1 MLRFFF
7 FFSSRRRH
15 TRYWRD
21 WSSDVCSSD
30 LMSTQIEVAMEK
42 MVFRKTNGQTGR
54 HLAVTPENST
64 MRHLCY
70 GRIILNSSKTSV
82 TFSNGNRETGLLC
95 LSGNATVKVRGKA
108 FEIGK
113 FDAIYI
119 PRDSSIEIST
129 SNSVDLAEFSSDVTG
144 TYPLKVVRYAE
155 VQKDP
160 GLKFVTGGPGSSRE
174 LSMLI
179 AKNVEAGRLVAG
191 FTYSDS
197 GNWTSWPPH
206 EHAKMLEEIY
216 VYFDMPEP
224 AYGIQLVYND
234 TEYPELVTVVRDGDA
249 VLMPSGYHPNVSVPG
264 HRIAFLWAMA
274 AHREVEDRQFGV
286 VNIQPGFQQGGSG
299 LEVGRK

>member
-1 MLRFFF
+1 
-7 FFSSRRRH
+7 
-15 TRYWRD
+15 
-21 WSSDVCSSD
+21 
-30 LMSTQIEVAMEK
+30 MSQQAQGSLEK
-42 MVFRKTNGQTGR
+42 MIFRKTNGQTGR

-64 MRHLCY
+64 MRHLSY
-70 GRIILNSSKTSV
+70 GRIILNSSKPFVS
-82 TFSNGNRETGLLC
+82 FSNGDRETGLLC
-95 LSGNATVKVRGKA
+95 LSGIATVKAAGKEL
-108 FEIGK
+108 EIGK
-113 FDAIYI
+113 FDAIYV

-144 TYPLKVVRYAE
+144 RYPLKVVRYAD

-174 LSMLI
+174 LNMLI

-191 FTYSDS
+191 FTYSDP

-224 AYGIQLVYND
+224 AYGTQLVYND
-234 TEYPELVTVVRDGDA
+234 TEYPELITAVRDGDA

-286 VNIQPGFQQGGSG
+286 VNIQPGFDRGGSG
-299 LEVGRK
+299 LETGRKK

>member
-1 MLRFFF
+1 
-7 FFSSRRRH
+7 
-15 TRYWRD
+15 
-21 WSSDVCSSD
+21 
-30 LMSTQIEVAMEK
+30 MEK

-95 LSGNATVKVRGKA
+95 LSGNATVKVGGKG

-191 FTYSDS
+191 FTYSDP

-234 TEYPELVTVVRDGDA
+234 TEYPELITAVRDGDA

-286 VNIQPGFQQGGSG
+286 VNVQPGFAVGGSG
-299 LEVGRK
+299 LDTGKAKLARL